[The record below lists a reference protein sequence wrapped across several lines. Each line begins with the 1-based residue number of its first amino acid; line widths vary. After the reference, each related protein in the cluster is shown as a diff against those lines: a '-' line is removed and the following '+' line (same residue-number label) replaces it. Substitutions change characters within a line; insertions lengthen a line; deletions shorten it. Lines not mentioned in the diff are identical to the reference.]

1 MAADHHEGADQH
13 QGADNHGGG
22 ADPGQGPGE
31 PGRTSGSPE
40 AEGPETATEGAGQ
53 RASGRSAWTGPL
65 SDIQEAVTDI
75 VDTALRGFG
84 SVGAG
89 RFPRYEL
96 VRVPEEGY
104 RLLIDLPGVRK
115 EDLEVTTTG
124 DELTLRGRR
133 RRPELPEGSEVLR
146 SERGYGD
153 FERSLRVPV
162 DVDPADVRARLDDG
176 VLTLTLPRRSDA
188 RRHKVEVES

>member
-13 QGADNHGGG
+13 QGG
-22 ADPGQGPGE
+22 AGPGDGQ
-31 PGRTSGSPE
+31 PGEAAGSP
-40 AEGPETATEGAGQ
+40 GSGDPESVTEESGQ
-53 RASGRSAWTGPL
+53 RTGGRSAWTGPL

-96 VRVPEEGY
+96 IRVPEEGY
-104 RLLIDLPGVRK
+104 RILVDLPGVRK
-115 EDLEVTTTG
+115 EDLEVTTAG
-124 DELTLRGRR
+124 DELTLRGKR

-146 SERGYGD
+146 SERGYGA
-153 FERSLRVPV
+153 FERSLRVPA
-162 DVDPADVRARLDDG
+162 DVDPSDVRARLDDG
-176 VLTLTLPRRSDA
+176 VLVLTLPRRSDA
-188 RRHKVEVES
+188 QRHRVEVES

>member
-1 MAADHHEGADQH
+1 MAADHH
-13 QGADNHGGG
+13 QGADHHKGAGPHEGG
-22 ADPGQGPGE
+22 ADPGGDPGQAGATTGSAETAGAE
-31 PGRTSGSPE
+31 PGTEAGGSR
-40 AEGPETATEGAGQ
+40 AG
-53 RASGRSAWTGPL
+53 GRSAWTGPL

-104 RLLIDLPGVRK
+104 RLLVDLPGVRK
-115 EDLEVTTTG
+115 EDLEVTTAG
-124 DELTLRGRR
+124 DELTLRGKRH
-133 RRPELPEGSEVLR
+133 RPELPEGSEVLR

-153 FERSLRVPV
+153 FERSLRI
-162 DVDPADVRARLDDG
+162 PADADATDVRARLDDG

-188 RRHKVEVES
+188 QRHRVEVES